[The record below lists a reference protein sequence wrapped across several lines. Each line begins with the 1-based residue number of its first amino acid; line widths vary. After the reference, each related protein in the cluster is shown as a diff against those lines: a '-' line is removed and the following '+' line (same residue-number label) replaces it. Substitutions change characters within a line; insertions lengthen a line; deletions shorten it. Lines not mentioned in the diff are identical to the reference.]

1 MRGTF
6 RKIISEFKGYIIL
19 FTLLIISL
27 IILPFNKT
35 SKIENLRAYAFGGFA
50 VINSVVLQI
59 ENLFRDESK
68 IQQLGKLNAELMLK
82 INEYRK
88 YGLENIKLKNL
99 LGFKD
104 SSHFPLI
111 AASVV
116 SKLLSKNK
124 GNFIINAGRSDGVN
138 SSMPVITDK
147 GLVGFVVNTAK
158 NFSLVRSLKSSSLR
172 IAVEDFR
179 SKISGI
185 LEWNGDKLIINNIPT
200 TVDVK
205 IGDRIITSSFSTI
218 APPSIPVGI
227 IVKKE
232 NTVPGLLSSV
242 VVEPFANIDG
252 ARDLFVVKIVENK
265 QIDSLKL
272 NLLRNQ

>member
-1 MRGTF
+1 MRGAF

-27 IILPFNKT
+27 IILPFNKS

-50 VINSVVLQI
+50 VINSAVLQI
-59 ENLFRDESK
+59 ENLFRNETK
-68 IQQLGKLNAELMLK
+68 IRQLGKLNAELMLK

-104 SSHFPLI
+104 SSHFPLV

-124 GNFIINAGRSDGVN
+124 GNFIINVGRSDGVN

-147 GLVGFVVNTAK
+147 GLIGFVVNTAK
-158 NFSLVRSLKSSSLR
+158 NFSLVRLLKNSSLR

-185 LEWNGDKLIINNIPT
+185 LEWDGDKLIINNIPT
-200 TVDVK
+200 TNDIK
-205 IGDRIITSSFSTI
+205 IGDRIVTSSFSTI

-242 VVEPFANIDG
+242 VVEPFADIDG

>member
-1 MRGTF
+1 MLF
-6 RKIISEFKGYIIL
+6 RSYIIL

-27 IILPFNKT
+27 IILPFNKS

-50 VINSVVLQI
+50 VINSAVLQI
-59 ENLFRDESK
+59 ENLFRNETK
-68 IQQLGKLNAELMLK
+68 IRQLGKLNAELMLK

-104 SSHFPLI
+104 SSHFPLV

-124 GNFIINAGRSDGVN
+124 GNFIINVGRSDGVN

-147 GLVGFVVNTAK
+147 GLIGFVVNTAK
-158 NFSLVRSLKSSSLR
+158 NFSLVRLLKNSSLR

-185 LEWNGDKLIINNIPT
+185 LEWDGDKLIINNIPT
-200 TVDVK
+200 TNDIK
-205 IGDRIITSSFSTI
+205 IGDRIVTSSFSTI

-242 VVEPFANIDG
+242 VVEPFADIDG